1 MATKMSPKMK
11 MFEKSGMD
19 KEKGYGKEG
28 SKKDMANDKKQMS
41 KMVVTVSKTM
51 KKK

>member
-1 MATKMSPKMK
+1 MAIKMSAKMK

-19 KEKGYGKEG
+19 KDKGMKEG
-28 SKKDMANDKKQMS
+28 SKKDMVGDKKQMS
-41 KMVVTVSKTM
+41 KMVVTVAKPM